1 MRIFDM
7 ENQEITNP
15 DLSAGRL
22 IHDKNF
28 VCHHEAV
35 QEVVEQFHLEVK
47 ETYANGGHDMKK
59 VIDVAYVPP
68 QDAWDEYEDILRY
81 VPFTDEELEGRNK
94 PNVLSL
100 LAEALQPRIAPKP
113 APTIGYEVVPRFNL
127 FKMAIEWDLIKI
139 PQLHSAEGYDDRITC
154 GLCEEE

>member
-1 MRIFDM
+1 MRILDINGK
-7 ENQEITNP
+7 ELHNP

-22 IHDKNF
+22 IPDKNF

-35 QEVVEQFHLEVK
+35 QEVAEQFHMAIK
-47 ETYANGGHDMKK
+47 ETYANGGHDMEK
-59 VIDVAYVPP
+59 VIDVQYVPP
-68 QDAWDEYEDILRY
+68 QDALDEYENIYRY
-81 VPFTDEELEGRNK
+81 IPYTTEELEGRKK